1 MAMVCQWGT
10 LGGDQDG
17 GEEGGRRAYCG
28 RGRGGGCGRERRR
41 REVLLM
47 VEHSTGDASAIHPP

>member
-1 MAMVCQWGT
+1 MRREGNGRTV
-10 LGGDQDG
+10 GGA
-17 GEEGGRRAYCG
+17 EVV
-28 RGRGGGCGRERRR
+28 GCGRERRR